1 MAHRPR
7 FLTPKKN
14 SKKKNEYVS
23 GKRKNLKIFRFRVG
37 EKSRKSFLSLSLS
50 HSLTLSLTHF
60 TLSLSLS
67 LSHSLSHSLH
77 SLSLSLFFLPLSIST
92 SLRKLL
98 LLHNLSRINTHDK
111 FTLEAPFCALV
122 VIAPDATFVVSRHQ
136 LFFFFFFFFFVFLS
150 KSFMP
155 MIWFC
160 FSSKKKNW
168 RF

>member
-37 EKSRKSFLSLSLS
+37 EKSRKSFLSL
-50 HSLTLSLTHF
+50 
-60 TLSLSLS
+60 
-67 LSHSLSHSLH
+67 

>member
-60 TLSLSLS
+60 THSLSL
-67 LSHSLSHSLH
+67 